1 MEKKEP
7 EQLNTTNLEQ
17 SSNIN
22 VQFVCPICNQS
33 AGNDIIECSE
43 CRLWI
48 HFECANISNKNLPLY
63 KKKDYIC
70 IYL

>member
-1 MEKKEP
+1 MEKKEL

-22 VQFVCPICNQS
+22 VQFVCPIFNQS
-33 AGNDIIECSE
+33 SGDDTIECSE

-48 HFECANISNKNLPLY
+48 YFECANNL
-63 KKKDYIC
+63 K
-70 IYL
+70 